1 MTRLSDI
8 LSDPSRN
15 GVYRLDGLMPQQPGV
30 ICLDARC
37 HPAKG
42 DLLNALGEALS
53 FPDYYGA
60 NWDAFEEC
68 LHDLSW
74 WDGPVIVAIAHADA
88 LPPANLNTLI
98 DIWSE
103 AAAAWAE
110 AGRGCVLLLDTRSGP
125 SLPVVTVG

>member
-1 MTRLSDI
+1 MTRLTDI
-8 LSDPSRN
+8 LDDPAHN
-15 GVYRLDGLMPQQPGV
+15 GVYRLDGPMPELPRM
-30 ICLDARC
+30 IHLDARR
-37 HPAKG
+37 HPAKK
-42 DLLNALGEALS
+42 DLLRALGKALR

-74 WDGPVIVAIAHADA
+74 WEGPIVMAIEHADA
-88 LPPANLNTLI
+88 LSPADLDTLI

-103 AAAAWAE
+103 AAAGCSE